1 MTTMITPE
9 QIVDAIDE
17 SMFDCYPQWR
27 ELTPS
32 DLPIVAERI
41 ANALA
46 NTEPEDEHVF
56 CPTCKAEVYWVKGWY
71 DCDSCGQLKEH
82 PLMDTSHTE
91 PADEFDGICS
101 RCGYDERL
109 QQEDK

>member
-1 MTTMITPE
+1 MKPE
-9 QIVDAIDE
+9 QIVDAIEE

-46 NTEPEDEHVF
+46 NTEPEDELAWQPVPGHPTAKMIALDKILTAQERERKLTT
-56 CPTCKAEVYWVKGWY
+56 CPYCLTVYDIY
-71 DCDSCGQLKEH
+71 
-82 PLMDTSHTE
+82 T
-91 PADEFDGICS
+91 ADKDDNE
-101 RCGYDERL
+101 
-109 QQEDK
+109 